1 MSGEAS
7 GSSSISLGLTDFEDL
22 RALIMSTD
30 QPDQPNSHEAI
41 DNDISRYIGMV
52 SREWAFHEHIMIA
65 MVHTLLGVSFE
76 NAKVIFFAMNPPQ
89 RRDLISALSHSNI
102 DDETVLAKVDAYLK
116 EFDRL
121 KTLRNDIVHGLWLK
135 VPAFDWPLL
144 NVIKSRATLIERL
157 SQPEIE
163 WIRET
168 AEALRQLH
176 SRASD
181 LHQKIHA
188 ALHS

>member
-30 QPDQPNSHEAI
+30 QPDQPNSHETI

-65 MVHTLLGVSFE
+65 MVQTLLGVSFE
-76 NAKVIFFAMNPPQ
+76 NAQVIFFAMNPPQ
-89 RRDLISALSHSNI
+89 RRNLISALSHSNI
-102 DDETVLAKVDAYLK
+102 HDETVLAEVDAYLK
-116 EFDRL
+116 EYDRL

-144 NVIKSRATLIERL
+144 HVIKSRATLIERL
-157 SQPEIE
+157 SRPEIE

-181 LHQKIHA
+181 LHRKIHA